1 MEIIIGLLGA
11 LALIVFAFFYGAFA
25 WGFVCFKFWY
35 WFLLPV
41 FTTLPEVTLVQCVGL
56 MTFISLFHTH
66 TPQII
71 KKEYKDET
79 TQNILSVVAPPVV
92 LLVGWIVK
100 VVIVH

>member
-1 MEIIIGLLGA
+1 MEIILGILGA
-11 LALIVFAFFYGAFA
+11 LLLIVIAFFYGAFA
-25 WGFVCFKFWY
+25 WGFVCYKFWY

-41 FTTLPEVTLVQCVGL
+41 FTTLPEVNLVQCVGL
-56 MTFISLFHTH
+56 MLFIGLFQHA

-79 TQNILSVVAPPVV
+79 TQNILAVVAPPVV